1 MERGHIPFPQKDT
14 EVPEDRLEA
23 DPDGREPPNPEREGR
38 TDGRRVKKK
47 DLINTLNF
55 LNFQGK
61 PLFVG
66 FRDRKYDSMTMYPA
80 LPDACGEDSVFCR
93 WSPGT
98 PPAREAVNGEFD
110 HFLISGG
117 REHIVVSPRVLEVT
131 PSGIRFALPEFGI
144 ERSRRRVARHSVDG
158 VGVKVLQN
166 GVMFSGRLSDFSPV
180 SFLALLERRE
190 GQSFQWLNP
199 DEPVTVIFEK
209 EGKLIYSGECGI
221 LCRSWSESSRVYM
234 FTPRR
239 DCIRRYRGREF
250 RSLRHHTV
258 PAPNVVFRHPVTEKR
273 VFLRALDISS
283 SGLAV
288 EESSGNSVLMP
299 GLILPRIT
307 IEIAGSFSIS
317 CAAQVLYRKVRA
329 SESGEEVVRCGIAL
343 LDMDIQDQTRIS
355 ALLHQATNPKTY
367 VCNEADMDALWQ
379 FFFESGFIYPSKYEA
394 LRANK
399 EEFKRTYENLYLK
412 SPSIA
417 RHFVFQDKGSLFGHM
432 SMLRFYQNAWLI
444 HHHAASRK
452 GPVMAGVEVLDQVG
466 SYVNEF
472 HTLHSTHMDFVICYF
487 RPENRFPN
495 RVFGGVVR
503 DIADP
508 RGASLDTFAYL
519 HPTGE
524 YGGGGESFQ
533 LFPAGPG
540 DLEAL
545 GRFYERRSGGL
556 MLDALDLKNSAG
568 TDENLSQEY
577 RRHGFSR
584 QRHLFALK
592 QEDALRAVFM
602 VTLSDLGLN
611 LSNLTRCV
619 HAFVLDAAGLS
630 PGVLM
635 SAYRR
640 LRSHFDREEL
650 PLLIFPSEYAENRTL
665 DFEKKY
671 TLWVLNLLSLDGY
684 FTSIHKTFKRMPHA

>member
-221 LCRSWSESSRVYM
+221 LCRS
-234 FTPRR
+234 
-239 DCIRRYRGREF
+239 
-250 RSLRHHTV
+250 
-258 PAPNVVFRHPVTEKR
+258 
-273 VFLRALDISS
+273 
-283 SGLAV
+283 
-288 EESSGNSVLMP
+288 
-299 GLILPRIT
+299 
-307 IEIAGSFSIS
+307 
-317 CAAQVLYRKVRA
+317 
-329 SESGEEVVRCGIAL
+329 
-343 LDMDIQDQTRIS
+343 
-355 ALLHQATNPKTY
+355 
-367 VCNEADMDALWQ
+367 
-379 FFFESGFIYPSKYEA
+379 
-394 LRANK
+394 
-399 EEFKRTYENLYLK
+399 
-412 SPSIA
+412 
-417 RHFVFQDKGSLFGHM
+417 
-432 SMLRFYQNAWLI
+432 
-444 HHHAASRK
+444 
-452 GPVMAGVEVLDQVG
+452 
-466 SYVNEF
+466 
-472 HTLHSTHMDFVICYF
+472 
-487 RPENRFPN
+487 
-495 RVFGGVVR
+495 
-503 DIADP
+503 
-508 RGASLDTFAYL
+508 
-519 HPTGE
+519 
-524 YGGGGESFQ
+524 
-533 LFPAGPG
+533 
-540 DLEAL
+540 
-545 GRFYERRSGGL
+545 
-556 MLDALDLKNSAG
+556 
-568 TDENLSQEY
+568 
-577 RRHGFSR
+577 
-584 QRHLFALK
+584 
-592 QEDALRAVFM
+592 
-602 VTLSDLGLN
+602 
-611 LSNLTRCV
+611 
-619 HAFVLDAAGLS
+619 
-630 PGVLM
+630 
-635 SAYRR
+635 
-640 LRSHFDREEL
+640 
-650 PLLIFPSEYAENRTL
+650 
-665 DFEKKY
+665 
-671 TLWVLNLLSLDGY
+671 
-684 FTSIHKTFKRMPHA
+684 